1 MNRRS
6 WFVFAS
12 LLVLAALPLWLP
24 GSAAAATIHDE
35 AVNGDLSGD
44 GLAPNSLTVSAGSN
58 QIFGTTGRDAVTG
71 VDRDYFTITVPL
83 GYQFV
88 SLIELPGT
96 TVVGGISF
104 LGIQTGSQVTVPT
117 NAADATG
124 LLGWTHYGPAAAPLD
139 ILPAV
144 GIPIAG
150 STGFTPPLGAGAYAF
165 WIQDTGA
172 GSSSYGFDI
181 VIAAV
186 PEPGAAAVV
195 WLGLM
200 ALGVARA
207 RRSG

>member
-1 MNRRS
+1 MKSRS
-6 WFVFAS
+6 RFAFAA
-12 LLVLAALPLWLP
+12 VIALAALPLWVP
-24 GSAAAATIHDE
+24 GWAAAATIYDE
-35 AVNGDLSGD
+35 AVDGDLSGS
-44 GLAPNSLTVSAGSN
+44 GLTPNSLSVSDGSN

-104 LGIQTGSQVTVPT
+104 LGIQTGSQVTVAT
-117 NAADATG
+117 NAPDATG
-124 LLGWTHYGPAAAPLD
+124 LLGWSHYGPTGVPLD
-139 ILPAV
+139 ILPSV
-144 GIPIAG
+144 GIPVAG

-181 VIAAV
+181 VIAPV
-186 PEPGAAAVV
+186 PEPGAAAGVL
-195 WLGLM
+195 LGLI